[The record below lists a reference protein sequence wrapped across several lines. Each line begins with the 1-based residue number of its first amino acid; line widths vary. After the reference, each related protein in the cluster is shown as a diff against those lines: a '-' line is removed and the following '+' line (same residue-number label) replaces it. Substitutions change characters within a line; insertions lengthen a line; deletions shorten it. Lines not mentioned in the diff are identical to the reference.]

1 MKTVVIQV
9 NKQDV
14 YDEVSKTTAYTGKK
28 AEAEGAFAR
37 AFATE
42 VDQTEMFERFWN
54 EGKINLV
61 GAIKQH
67 VTSENEDNNS
77 DYKVTLSLSNRYD
90 DNITTSLNQ
99 SAFTF
104 FVLTICA
111 KWFGLY
117 DHEERDRYVVEANAY
132 LEDIK
137 RKVLY
142 KTKPTRPTY

>member
-9 NKQDV
+9 NKEQV

-37 AFATE
+37 AFATD
-42 VDQTEMFERFWN
+42 VDQKEMFERFWC
-54 EGKINLV
+54 ECKINLC
-61 GAIKQH
+61 GALKQH
-67 VTSENEDNNS
+67 VASES
-77 DYKVTLSLSNRYD
+77 DTDQYKITLSLSSRFD
-90 DNITTSLNQ
+90 DSIADSLNQ

-104 FVLTICA
+104 FVLTICS

-117 DHEERDRYVVEANAY
+117 DHAKRDRYAVEANAY
-132 LEDIK
+132 LDDIK